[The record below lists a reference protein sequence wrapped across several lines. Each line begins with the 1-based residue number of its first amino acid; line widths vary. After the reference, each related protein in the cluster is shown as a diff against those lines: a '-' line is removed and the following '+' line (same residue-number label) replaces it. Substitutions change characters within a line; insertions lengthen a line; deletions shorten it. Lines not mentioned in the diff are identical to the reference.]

1 MLLSE
6 SWLSVHF
13 SGEDDLVCF
22 NSSLPV
28 LEEEKKIKPFAV
40 NFKQRAQ
47 L

>member
-6 SWLSVHF
+6 SWLSEHF
-13 SGEDDLVCF
+13 GGGDDLECF
-22 NSSLPV
+22 NSSLPIF
-28 LEEEKKIKPFAV
+28 EEEKKIKPFAV